1 MITASNVIASVVAV
15 KLTDVRSSLTDLAPL
30 IETLS
35 EELAEMGDR
44 YSRHPKALQLVAAL
58 IRDDIEFPG
67 KVGIFLHQ
75 RDWLLIRDIE
85 RAIDEMITRLGDGE
99 QTCLSRIS
107 VYSLWQGLALKCQ
120 KLGNINLKK
129 ILFRH

>member
-1 MITASNVIASVVAV
+1 M
-15 KLTDVRSSLTDLAPL
+15 AP
-30 IETLS
+30 IVETLS

-85 RAIDEMITRLGDGE
+85 RAIDERIARLATASKLVSAE
-99 QTCLSRIS
+99 FLS
-107 VYSLWQGLALKCQ
+107 
-120 KLGNINLKK
+120 
-129 ILFRH
+129 ILFGRD